1 MYREKRINNLAL
13 KRKDVNITIYDSETN
28 EKVLSDEIIKLLPV
42 NNDMRILIPSLTNYL
57 KSNIFI
63 GNKIKNRYVVV
74 ENKDNIEDVLAFD
87 IYSEDNKLKLKER
100 KVIPREKIKMV
111 SGSIKIC
118 MPISDLQKLK
128 EFDKEI
134 EEQYSKLVLN
144 ILRTIEVPKESKVV
158 HRLDLDDR
166 FLALDE
172 TIHRVDETTHDPKYG
187 L

>member
-1 MYREKRINNLAL
+1 MAL

-28 EKVLSDEIIKLLPV
+28 EKVVSDEIIKRLPA
-42 NNDMRILIPSLTNYL
+42 NNDMEVLIPSLASYL
-57 KSNIFI
+57 KNNIFI

-74 ENKDNIEDVLAFD
+74 ENKDDIDDVLAFD
-87 IYSEDNKLKLKER
+87 IYTEDNKIKLKER

-111 SGSIKIC
+111 SGAIKIC

-128 EFDKEI
+128 EFDKET
-134 EEQYSKLVLN
+134 EEQYSNLVLN
-144 ILRTIEVPKESKVV
+144 ILRTIEVPEESKVV

-166 FLALDE
+166 SLALDE
-172 TIHRVDETTHDPKYG
+172 TIHRVDETTHDPRYG